1 MCNLC
6 LNLTSYEGKN
16 HAKNKVKKCNSLYL
30 QKIKINMSEISLK
43 KVINDK
49 MLTDFIQFPMTL
61 YKNNPNYV
69 PALINDEKQI
79 WDPKENPALAYSE
92 AELYLAYKNSQIVGR
107 IAVMINH
114 KEGKELDIHK
124 VRFGWIDFID
134 DVNVSKALI
143 EKATEYA
150 KQHNIN
156 KIEGPMGF
164 TNLDKA
170 GMLTMGFDKLATMIG
185 IYNFDY
191 YPQHLEQLGLVKEKE
206 WVEFEL
212 VFPEVLSEKVIKF
225 NDIIKEKYQLKVLK
239 FNNKK
244 EILPLVEPMFQ
255 LLDET
260 YKGLSTYT
268 PITQQQIQT
277 YKEKYFGFI
286 DKDFIVCITDANDK
300 LISFAITMPSYSK
313 ALQKANGKLFP
324 FGWWHFLQAGKK
336 NDRANFYLIGIH
348 PEYQRRGVT
357 AIIFKEIYEIF
368 KKKGVKFL
376 ETNPELEENKNIQ
389 LLWQDYNPV
398 NHKRRRT
405 YSKEF

>member
-1 MCNLC
+1 
-6 LNLTSYEGKN
+6 
-16 HAKNKVKKCNSLYL
+16 
-30 QKIKINMSEISLK
+30 MSEISLK

-92 AELYLAYKNSQIVGR
+92 AELYLAYKNNQVVGR
-107 IAVMINH
+107 IAVMVNH
-114 KEGKELDIHK
+114 KEGQELNIHK

-134 DVNVSKALI
+134 DINVSKALL

-150 KQHNIN
+150 RQHNIN

-212 VFPEVLSEKVIKF
+212 AFPEVLSEKVIKF
-225 NDIIKEKYQLKVLK
+225 NDLIKEKYQLKVLK

-286 DKDFIVCITDANDK
+286 DKDFIVCITDANNK

-389 LLWQDYNPV
+389 LLWQDYSPV

>member
-1 MCNLC
+1 
-6 LNLTSYEGKN
+6 
-16 HAKNKVKKCNSLYL
+16 
-30 QKIKINMSEISLK
+30 MSEISLK

-79 WDPKENPALAYSE
+79 WEPKENPALAYSE
-92 AELYLAYKNSQIVGR
+92 AELYLAYKNNQVVGR

-114 KEGKELDIHK
+114 KEGQELGIHK

-134 DVNVSKALI
+134 DINVSKALI

-150 KQHNIN
+150 RQHNIN

-212 VFPEVLSEKVIKF
+212 AFPEVLSEKVIKF
-225 NDIIKEKYQLKVLK
+225 NDLIKEKYQLKVLK

-268 PITQQQIQT
+268 PITPQQIQT

-368 KKKGVKFL
+368 KRKGVKFL

-389 LLWQDYNPV
+389 LLWQDYSPV